1 MDKHAKLLAARVIL
15 VESPSTVSLISS
27 CTARQRPVGAV
38 RLAKGE
44 PTSALRISF
53 EESLVF
59 ERVHEESYRT
69 FGYQLIDVPADDL
82 ARRVAAVGSLISS

>member
-1 MDKHAKLLAARVIL
+1 
-15 VESPSTVSLISS
+15 
-27 CTARQRPVGAV
+27 
-38 RLAKGE
+38 LAKGE
-44 PTSALRISF
+44 PISALRISF

-82 ARRVAAVGSLISS
+82 ARRVAAVGSVISS